1 MRQIKH
7 LRWWI
12 VWVLFAS
19 TVLNYI
25 SRQTLSVLAPVIT
38 REFHFSH
45 ADYSHIVS
53 AFQISYAIMF
63 LLGGILVDIIGPRL
77 SLTLAIIWWS
87 LASMFTSFANSLRSF
102 ELFRFLLGMGEGC
115 NWPAAGRVAAEW
127 FPAKER
133 GIAVGIYDSGSSI
146 GAVVAPPLV
155 AIVAAKFG
163 WRYTFIASG
172 ILGFLWLILWLISYR
187 PLEKHPALTL
197 EERTLIEAGREAPTN
212 SRQQGV
218 GKWLCLLKQSNVWGV
233 VIGRALTDPIWWFY
247 VFWLPQYLSEVR
259 GFSLKQIG
267 MFAWIPFLASD
278 IGNLT
283 GGFCSAYLIKRGM
296 PVIRARKWVCVVSSL
311 PVLAGIP
318 AALTGNA
325 YLAIAL
331 ISFAV
336 WGYASWATM
345 GLTLPCD
352 LFPQDVVASVT
363 GLSGLAAGAAGT
375 AFTLIVGV
383 LVDKFSYF
391 PAFIAAGLIPLLGTV
406 SVLALIRDP
415 QNPPAA
421 GALIS

>member
-1 MRQIKH
+1 
-7 LRWWI
+7 
-12 VWVLFAS
+12 VLFAS
-19 TVLNYI
+19 TVINYI

-77 SLTLAIIWWS
+77 ALTLAIIWWS
-87 LASMFTSFANSLRSF
+87 LASMFTSFANSLLTF
-102 ELFRFLLGMGEGC
+102 GLFRFLLGMGEGC

-163 WRYTFIASG
+163 WRYTFVASG
-172 ILGFLWLILWLISYR
+172 ILGFLWLILWLISYH
-187 PLEKHPALTL
+187 PLDKHPALTL
-197 EERTLIEAGREAPTN
+197 EERTLIEAGREGPTN
-212 SRQQGV
+212 SRQQGA
-218 GKWLCLLKQSNVWGV
+218 GKWLGLLKQPNVWGV

-247 VFWLPQYLSEVR
+247 VFWLPQYLSDVR

-278 IGNLT
+278 VGNLT
-283 GGFCSAYLIKRGM
+283 GGLCSAFLIKRGM
-296 PVIRARKWVCVVSSL
+296 PIIRARKWVCVVSSL

-363 GLSGLAAGAAGT
+363 GLSGLAAGVAGT
-375 AFTLIVGV
+375 AFTLIVGI

-391 PAFIAAGLIPLLGTV
+391 PAFIAAALIPLLGTV

-415 QNPPAA
+415 QRLPVASAP
-421 GALIS
+421 IS

>member
-1 MRQIKH
+1 LRQIKH

>member
-1 MRQIKH
+1 
-7 LRWWI
+7 
-12 VWVLFAS
+12 VLFAS

>member
-1 MRQIKH
+1 
-7 LRWWI
+7 
-12 VWVLFAS
+12 
-19 TVLNYI
+19 
-25 SRQTLSVLAPVIT
+25 
-38 REFHFSH
+38 
-45 ADYSHIVS
+45 
-53 AFQISYAIMF
+53 MF